1 MTMVNRSLLIA
12 LAAVACAAVPNAAQ
26 SVKRIQTT
34 TGLIA
39 TSVWAGDTLYISGQL
54 PNPVTPADAAKG
66 TPAVYGDTKSQTE
79 SVLKKIEAILKD
91 QGLAMSDIVVMH
103 VYLAGDPA
111 AGNKMDFAG
120 MNASFAQFFGTTAQP
135 NKPARSTVQV
145 AALVVPGALV
155 EIDAVAV
162 RSK

>member
-1 MTMVNRSLLIA
+1 MGGRHA
-12 LAAVACAAVPNAAQ
+12 LYQRAASESGDAC
-26 SVKRIQTT
+26 RCREGRT
-34 TGLIA
+34 
-39 TSVWAGDTLYISGQL
+39 
-54 PNPVTPADAAKG
+54 
-66 TPAVYGDTKSQTE
+66 AVYGDTKSQTE

-120 MNASFAQFFGTTAQP
+120 MNASFAQYFGTAAQP

>member
-1 MTMVNRSLLIA
+1 
-12 LAAVACAAVPNAAQ
+12 
-26 SVKRIQTT
+26 
-34 TGLIA
+34 
-39 TSVWAGDTLYISGQL
+39 
-54 PNPVTPADAAKG
+54 
-66 TPAVYGDTKSQTE
+66 
-79 SVLKKIEAILKD
+79 
-91 QGLAMSDIVVMH
+91 

-111 AGNKMDFAG
+111 AGNTMDFAG
-120 MNASFAQFFGTTAQP
+120 MNASFAQYFGTAAQP